1 MNSDSAGFAPA
12 RLRIAAFAS
21 LGQCDGN
28 GLLDRFFPC
37 RRMAGANRSILF
49 PLIHQCLDIAADD
62 RLAGSFSER
71 HDFPLSAESIGRVFH
86 HSARGN
92 RTEIRPIFIAL
103 FAMCLFDIRRA
114 FRTHGGDHAPF
125 VHWVR
130 NGQQQ
135 LDAAA
140 SATNRPA
147 QCAAR
152 ARGDDPLKQFAPTL
166 TLMPPNSH
174 PSLLHCEGLAE
185 IVGGEAPID
194 QFVKQRV
201 HVVRAAILIIQIV
214 GVFPHVDG
222 Q

>member
-1 MNSDSAGFAPA
+1 MATACLIAFFLVGGWLVPIDPSFFHSSTSVLILPLTTDWSDPFLSGM
-12 RLRIAAFAS
+12 I
-21 LGQCDGN
+21 
-28 GLLDRFFPC
+28 
-37 RRMAGANRSILF
+37 
-49 PLIHQCLDIAADD
+49 
-62 RLAGSFSER
+62 
-71 HDFPLSAESIGRVFH
+71 FPLSAESIGRVFH
-86 HSARGN
+86 HSARCN

-185 IVGGEAPID
+185 IVGGKAPID
-194 QFVKQRV
+194 QFVEHRI
-201 HVVRAAILIIQIV
+201 HVVRAAVLIIQIV

-222 Q
+222 QQRLSALPKLSQNTSLQCEC